1 MDEAMD
7 FAEYALCSQV
17 DPELFFPE
25 HGHNNRPALAICQ
38 KCPVK
43 AECLSYAVQ
52 RPELLGVWG
61 GATVQQRIQMR
72 HANPHLRRSQGPR
85 PARY

>member
-1 MDEAMD
+1 MEFVED
-7 FAEYALCSQV
+7 ALCRQV

-25 HGHNNRPALAICQ
+25 HGHNNRPALAICKQ
-38 KCPVK
+38 CPVTN
-43 AECLSYAVQ
+43 ECLSYAVQ

-61 GATVQQRIQMR
+61 GATVQQRMKMR
-72 HANPHLRRSQGPR
+72 TANPLLRRSRGPQ